1 MLEIDFLAFLF
12 VYVGTYS
19 NYYNNMDIFCKSLI
33 FPINFGATCTARYNI
48 DNNNMWPVG

>member
-1 MLEIDFLAFLF
+1 MLEIDFLAFF
-12 VYVGTYS
+12 FIYKVPS

-33 FPINFGATCTARYNI
+33 FPINFGATYTARYNI